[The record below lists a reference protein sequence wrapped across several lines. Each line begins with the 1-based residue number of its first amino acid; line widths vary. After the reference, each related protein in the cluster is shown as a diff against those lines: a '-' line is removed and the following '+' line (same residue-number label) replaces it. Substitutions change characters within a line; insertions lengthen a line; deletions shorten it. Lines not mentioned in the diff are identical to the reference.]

1 MMMMKWDDFREA
13 IFAFVTY
20 VVLHIWEW
28 EEVFMRKCVRKSYL
42 KDISNK
48 NGNHIKHDQGDDNDL
63 EL

>member
-1 MMMMKWDDFREA
+1 
-13 IFAFVTY
+13 VTY

-28 EEVFMRKCVRKSYL
+28 GEVFMRKCVRKSYL
-42 KDISNK
+42 GDISNK